1 MPYFG
6 LQWNR
11 EPGTTEL
18 QTVPQNIINLSSL
31 GFLNEKSE
39 AEVEQNWVTGKSF
52 IKDRSGGQWQIFWAS
67 LSQQEDWISMPGLE
81 DGSSTNKMQAT
92 F

>member
-39 AEVEQNWVTGKSF
+39 AEVEQN
-52 IKDRSGGQWQIFWAS
+52 
-67 LSQQEDWISMPGLE
+67 
-81 DGSSTNKMQAT
+81 
-92 F
+92 